1 MTNRFLRIFA
11 VMAAFVAALTS
22 QAADDVISYDGF
34 TFAIYKTASYGSD
47 DYPNQRG
54 DNVWFSGA
62 VLVNTN
68 GKTGE
73 IVVPSHVPYQ
83 GTDYPVVG
91 ISGNDDTFYGHSGIT
106 KITIPGTVRLCENN
120 SLRELEDLKELVFED
135 GEEDLWM
142 GYSPGDI
149 CDDEVTYGS
158 DNLNKVTIGR
168 DMIWY
173 TDEDEPFEDKHNL
186 RTVVFTKGCKHIG
199 IPGIDDTNRSLFNSC
214 PDIETFTFEDSD
226 TPLYVEYYG
235 LYTKDYL
242 AGRHQW
248 KNIYIGRDI
257 QYPGWDKADNTA
269 DGDGY
274 SPFFKLGN
282 SSATVTIGEK
292 VTRLGSYMFYDSDM
306 AKIDCQAEVVSLN
319 NFALGEGDHSDGL
332 YFNTVV
338 LDQENYTGGVFAK
351 ATATKIIIKPSC
363 LSVTRDQYLEVHNF
377 ISAKVDS
384 VLIEPSDKAITFD
397 PSEFSDFDIKHLL
410 CYRSIAASD
419 DDLYCYLSISD
430 EAVFDDKC
438 TKIADNFFSFIGIQ
452 YSPVFRI
459 GKSVKEIG
467 TINPGLFLPGFDP
480 EWDDAETEI
489 KEYYKDM
496 KVPTL
501 IFEAESIE
509 TLPQITMD
517 HILWDGTNKYTVLY
531 KFTGFMEQVPVY
543 FNEAIDPTQLDKN
556 KWNCVNIYPWTPTG
570 IESVDID
577 VENEDINSEISDNRL
592 SGIYTLSGVRLEKP
606 QKGINII
613 NGKKVIIR

>member
-1 MTNRFLRIFA
+1 MINKLLRLLVVITT
-11 VMAAFVAALTS
+11 MAIAHIS
-22 QAADDVISYDGF
+22 WAADGSITVDGF
-34 TFAIYKTASYGSD
+34 TFDIYETASYGSN

-73 IVVPSHVPYQ
+73 IKIPSNVSYQ
-83 GTDYPVVG
+83 GKEYPVVG
-91 ISGNDDTFYGHSGIT
+91 ISGNEDTFYGHSGIT
-106 KITIPGTVRLCENN
+106 KITIPSTVRLLENN
-120 SLRELEDLKELVFED
+120 SLREMEDLKELVFED
-135 GEEDLWM
+135 GEDDLWL
-142 GYSPGDI
+142 GYSPGPI
-149 CDDEVTYGS
+149 VDDELTYGS

-168 DMIWY
+168 DLKWY
-173 TDEDEPFEDKHNL
+173 TDEDEPFEDKHNI
-186 RTVVFTKGCKHIG
+186 RTVVFTKGCTHIG
-199 IPGIDDTNRSLFNSC
+199 IPGTDDYENRSLFNSC
-214 PDIETFTFEDSD
+214 PDIETFIFEDSD
-226 TPLYVEYYG
+226 DPLDVEYYG
-235 LYTKDYL
+235 LYTKDEL
-242 AGRHQW
+242 ASRHQW

-257 QYPGWDKADNTA
+257 HYPGWDKADNTA

-363 LSVTRDQYLEVHNF
+363 LSVTRDKYLEVHNF
-377 ISAKVDS
+377 ISTKVDS
-384 VLIEPSDKAITFD
+384 VFIEPSDKAITFL
-397 PSEFSDFDIKHLL
+397 PSEFSGLDIKHLL

-419 DDLYCYLSISD
+419 DDLDFDLSISD

-452 YSPVFRI
+452 HSPVFRI

-467 TINPGLFLPGFDP
+467 TINPGLFLPDFNP

-496 KVPTL
+496 KVPTI
-501 IFEAESIE
+501 IFEAETNE
-509 TLPQITMD
+509 ELPQITMD

-531 KFTGFMEQVPVY
+531 KFTGFMDAVPV
-543 FNEAIDPTQLDKN
+543 FLNENIDIEKLDRN
-556 KWNCVNIYPWTPTG
+556 KWNFKNLNPSG
-570 IESVDID
+570 IED
-577 VENEDINSEISDNRL
+577 SEIVHNDITGDNAGGI
-592 SGIYTLSGVRLEKP
+592 SGIFNINGQRMNKV
-606 QKGINII
+606 QKGFNIV
-613 NGKKVIIR
+613 NGKKVIFVR